1 MVALSHRPS
10 VVLPLVGK
18 MVLHLILGKT
28 FPDLYPSTFLGRRAL
43 RKAISACF

>member
-1 MVALSHRPS
+1 MVALSHSPS

-28 FPDLYPSTFLGRRAL
+28 FPDYTQAHSLEGEH
-43 RKAISACF
+43 

>member
-28 FPDLYPSTFLGRRAL
+28 FPDLYQAYSLEEEH
-43 RKAISACF
+43 